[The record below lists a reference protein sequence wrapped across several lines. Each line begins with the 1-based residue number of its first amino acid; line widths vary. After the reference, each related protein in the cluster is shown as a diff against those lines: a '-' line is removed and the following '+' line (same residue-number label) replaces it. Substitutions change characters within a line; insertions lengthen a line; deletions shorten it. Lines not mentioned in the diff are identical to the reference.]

1 MSTKPTNVPGK
12 ELTATEK
19 LKLFVAENTEELNES
34 ANEFTDGD
42 YGPGVKDSPSIDVNA
57 SSTDT
62 TVNKEKATDAPEE
75 KTKISETK
83 STVVEKVTIDPQKT
97 AYTADGRVLQLPL
110 PNSLRQFASYNYII
124 GMYALTN
131 EEINNPDATYKIK
144 KPEIAIMQ
152 SGGGLGNSK
161 VLTAYESSGK
171 KIEFFCNSLEI
182 ESIISPSRKKG
193 TTNAVGFRLEILE
206 PYSMGLFLQTL
217 QMAAYQA
224 GHQNYTESPFLLTL
238 DFVGY
243 DQDGNPV
250 NVPQA
255 SKKLPFKLVGS
266 ELEVTNG
273 GSSYVVEGVA
283 YNEGALKDATQ
294 SIPVDVTLTG
304 RTLEDLLQSSPKSL
318 ANELNKYFAKKAIDG
333 TISTADQYFIVF
345 PKARATKGNLSG
357 VTSDGGNSATTAQ
370 NNASPSVSV
379 SSQQSTRNTVSSAKI
394 QEIYKKLKDGE
405 IPKEEFETYI
415 ENLTTMVST
424 TSLGQEIT
432 DKQTGKENANV
443 IGVSEMFNLEELG
456 STQQPFGDASFTWNK
471 ELNVWARDGGQMQ
484 IAPGLGE
491 IKFAQ
496 GTRIQDIIEELI
508 IISSYGRNIISA
520 PSDGTGFKDW
530 FKIDTQV
537 FNITDPTTEK
547 KTGQPP
553 RIYVFRILPYKV
565 HEAKFLSPDKIPY
578 GIGALKKQVCKEYN
592 YIYSGKNEDIITFNI
607 NLDNT
612 FFKSM
617 SPGVLPRLNIEEG
630 GKEGENPEQHIEQ
643 TPADN
648 DQAISGKSA
657 PVLENKSIAA
667 GAVNVD
673 DMRVEIAR
681 RFNDAIVNSDAD
693 LLSVE
698 MEIWGDP
705 YYLSDSGIGNY
716 NSENTELI
724 NIDADGNVDYQYGE
738 VDILINFR
746 TPVDYKENG
755 MMGFPDETVSV
766 DAFSGLYL
774 VTTVKNMISDGQFK
788 QTLECIR
795 RSNQYPKKPTSQDTE
810 SKTNQEIKP
819 KLTGNAIKNIQKAQ
833 LAEEVGEDGEN
844 ADLIIASQNNQQILN
859 AEAAAQGQGALN
871 STT

>member
-1 MSTKPTNVPGK
+1 MANKNLGIPPVEERQKFYENIDPDKLDSLDPAQLQA
-12 ELTATEK
+12 LT
-19 LKLFVAENTEELNES
+19 
-34 ANEFTDGD
+34 G
-42 YGPGVKDSPSIDVNA
+42 
-57 SSTDT
+57 SSTAPDSVNIDANSSPIEI
-62 TVNKEKATDAPEE
+62 TVTYDKATDKPEE
-75 KTKISETK
+75 KVKPSETK
-83 STVVEKVTIDPQKT
+83 STVVEKVTIDPQRT

-152 SGGGLGNSK
+152 SGGGLGNTK
-161 VLTAYESSGK
+161 VLTAYESSGR

-243 DQDGNPV
+243 DQDGNPI

-266 ELEVTNG
+266 DLEVTNG

-345 PKARATKGNLSG
+345 PKSRATKGNLSG

-370 NNASPSVSV
+370 NNAAPSVSV
-379 SSQQSTRNTVSSAKI
+379 SSQQSTRNTVSSEKI
-394 QEIYKKLKDGE
+394 QEIYKKLKDGD
-405 IPKEEFETYI
+405 IPEEEFESYI

-432 DKQTGKENANV
+432 EKQTGKENANE
-443 IGVSEMFNLEELG
+443 IGTSEMFNLEELG
-456 STQQPFGDASFTWNK
+456 STQQPFGDASFTWDK
-471 ELNVWARDGGQMQ
+471 EKNVWARDGGQMQ

-508 IISSYGRNIISA
+508 IISSYGRNVISA

-592 YIYSGKNEDIITFNI
+592 YIYSGKNEDIINFNI

-617 SPGVLPRLNIEEG
+617 SPGVLPRLNVEEA

-774 VTTVKNMISDGQFK
+774 VTTVKNLIADGQFK

-810 SKTNQEIKP
+810 SKGNQEIRP
-819 KLTGNAIKNIQKAQ
+819 KLTGSAIKDIQKAQ
-833 LAEEVGEDGEN
+833 AAEEVGEDGEN
-844 ADLIIASQNNQQILN
+844 ADLIIASQNNNRILN
-859 AEAAAQGQGALN
+859 AEAAQQGQGLN
-871 STT
+871 DL

>member
-1 MSTKPTNVPGK
+1 MATKPTNVPGR

-19 LKLFVAENTEELNES
+19 LKQFVAENTEELNES

-42 YGPGVKDSPSIDVNA
+42 YGPGLQVDSPSIDVNA

-62 TVNKEKATDAPEE
+62 TVSKENPTDKPPE
-75 KTKISETK
+75 KVKPSETK
-83 STVVEKVTIDPQKT
+83 PTVVEKVTIDPQRT

-124 GMYALTN
+124 GLYALTN

-152 SGGGLGNSK
+152 SGGGLGNTK
-161 VLTAYESSGK
+161 VLTAYESSGR

-182 ESIISPSRKKG
+182 ESIISPSRRKG

-243 DQDGNPV
+243 DQDGNPI

-266 ELEVTNG
+266 DLEVTNG

-345 PKARATKGNLSG
+345 PKSRATKGNLSG

-370 NNASPSVSV
+370 NNAAPSVSV
-379 SSQQSTRNTVSSAKI
+379 SSQKSTRNTVSSEKI
-394 QEIYKKLKDGE
+394 QEIYKKLKDGD
-405 IPKEEFETYI
+405 IPEEEFESYI
-415 ENLTTMVST
+415 ESLTTMVST

-432 DKQTGKENANV
+432 EKQTGKENANE
-443 IGVSEMFNLEELG
+443 IGTSEMFNLEELG

-471 ELNVWARDGGQMQ
+471 EKNVWARDGGQMQ

-592 YIYSGKNEDIITFNI
+592 YIYSGKNEDIINFNI

-617 SPGVLPRLNIEEG
+617 SPGILPKLNVEEG
-630 GKEGENPEQHIEQ
+630 SKEGENPEQHIEQ

-657 PVLENKSIAA
+657 PVIENKSIAA

-774 VTTVKNMISDGQFK
+774 VTNVKNLIADGQFK

-810 SKTNQEIKP
+810 SKGNQEIRP
-819 KLTGNAIKNIQKAQ
+819 KLTGSAIKDIQKAQ
-833 LAEEVGEDGEN
+833 AAEEVGEDGEN
-844 ADLIIASQNNQQILN
+844 ADLIIASQNNNRILN
-859 AEAAAQGQGALN
+859 AQAAAQGQGALN
-871 STT
+871 DL

>member
-1 MSTKPTNVPGK
+1 MANKNLGIPPVEERQKFYENIDPDKLDSLDPAQLQA
-12 ELTATEK
+12 LTGSYTAPDS
-19 LKLFVAENTEELNES
+19 VNID
-34 ANEFTDGD
+34 ANS
-42 YGPGVKDSPSIDVNA
+42 SPIEI
-57 SSTDT
+57 
-62 TVNKEKATDAPEE
+62 TVTYDKATDKPPE
-75 KTKISETK
+75 KVKPSETK
-83 STVVEKVTIDPQKT
+83 STVVEKVTIDPQRT

-152 SGGGLGNSK
+152 SGGGLGNTK
-161 VLTAYESSGK
+161 VLTAYESSGR

-243 DQDGNPV
+243 DQDGNPI

-266 ELEVTNG
+266 DLEVTNG

-345 PKARATKGNLSG
+345 PKSRATKGNLSG

-370 NNASPSVSV
+370 NNAAPSVSV
-379 SSQQSTRNTVSSAKI
+379 SSQQSTRNTVSSEKI
-394 QEIYKKLKDGE
+394 QEIYKKLKDGD
-405 IPKEEFETYI
+405 IPEEEFESYI

-432 DKQTGKENANV
+432 EKQTGKENANE
-443 IGVSEMFNLEELG
+443 IGTSEMFNLEELG
-456 STQQPFGDASFTWNK
+456 STQQPFGDASFTWDK
-471 ELNVWARDGGQMQ
+471 EKNVWARDGGQMQ

-508 IISSYGRNIISA
+508 IISSYGRNVISA

-592 YIYSGKNEDIITFNI
+592 YIYSGKNEDIINFNI

-617 SPGVLPRLNIEEG
+617 SPGVLPRLNVEEA

-774 VTTVKNMISDGQFK
+774 VTTVKNLIADGQFK

-810 SKTNQEIKP
+810 SKGNQEIRP
-819 KLTGNAIKNIQKAQ
+819 KLTGSAIKDIQKAQ
-833 LAEEVGEDGEN
+833 AAEEVGEDGEN
-844 ADLIIASQNNQQILN
+844 ADLIIASQNNNRILN
-859 AEAAAQGQGALN
+859 AEAAQQGQGLN
-871 STT
+871 DL

>member
-1 MSTKPTNVPGK
+1 MAKPLAPPGK
-12 ELTATEK
+12 SPTDLMK
-19 LKLFVAENTEELNES
+19 DFVNENKDALNAD
-34 ANEFTDGD
+34 ANQFTDGD
-42 YGPGVKDSPSIDVNA
+42 YGPGTPDSPDIDTNA

-75 KTKISETK
+75 KAVPSETK
-83 STVVEKVTIDPQKT
+83 QTVVEKVTIDPQKT

-161 VLTAYESSGK
+161 VLTAYESSGR

-243 DQDGNPV
+243 DQDGNAI

-266 ELEVTNG
+266 DLEVTNG

-345 PKARATKGNLSG
+345 PKSRATKGNLSG

-370 NNASPSVSV
+370 NNAAPSVSV
-379 SSQQSTRNTVSSAKI
+379 SSQKSTRNTVSSEKI
-394 QEIYKKLKDGE
+394 QEIYKKLKDGD
-405 IPKEEFETYI
+405 IPEEEFESYI

-432 DKQTGKENANV
+432 DKQTGKENANE
-443 IGVSEMFNLEELG
+443 IGTSEMFNLEELG

-471 ELNVWARDGGQMQ
+471 DLNVWARDGGQMQ

-508 IISSYGRNIISA
+508 IISSYGRNVISA

-578 GIGALKKQVCKEYN
+578 GIAALKKQVCKEYN
-592 YIYSGKNEDIITFNI
+592 YIYSGRNEDIINFNI

-617 SPGVLPRLNIEEG
+617 SPGVLPRLNVEEA

-738 VDILINFR
+738 VDIVINFR

-766 DAFSGLYL
+766 DAFSGLYM
-774 VTTVKNMISDGQFK
+774 VTTVKNLIADGQFK

-810 SKTNQEIKP
+810 SKGNQEIRP
-819 KLTGNAIKNIQKAQ
+819 KLTGSAIKDIQKAQ

-844 ADLIIASQNNQQILN
+844 ADLIIASQNNQRILN

>member
-1 MSTKPTNVPGK
+1 MANKNLGIPPVEERQKFYENIDPDKLDSLDPAQLQA
-12 ELTATEK
+12 LTGSYTAPDS
-19 LKLFVAENTEELNES
+19 VNID
-34 ANEFTDGD
+34 ANS
-42 YGPGVKDSPSIDVNA
+42 SPIEI
-57 SSTDT
+57 
-62 TVNKEKATDAPEE
+62 TVTYDKATDKPEE
-75 KTKISETK
+75 KAKPSETK
-83 STVVEKVTIDPQKT
+83 STVVEKVTIDPQRT

-152 SGGGLGNSK
+152 SGGGLGNTK
-161 VLTAYESSGK
+161 VLTAYESSGR

-243 DQDGNPV
+243 DQDGNPI

-266 ELEVTNG
+266 DLEVTNG

-345 PKARATKGNLSG
+345 PKSRATKGNLSG

-370 NNASPSVSV
+370 NNAAPSVSV
-379 SSQQSTRNTVSSAKI
+379 SSQQSTRNTVSSEKI
-394 QEIYKKLKDGE
+394 QEIYKKLKDGD
-405 IPKEEFETYI
+405 IPEEEFESYI

-432 DKQTGKENANV
+432 EKQTGKENANE
-443 IGVSEMFNLEELG
+443 IGTSEMFNLEELG
-456 STQQPFGDASFTWNK
+456 STQQPFGDASFTWDK
-471 ELNVWARDGGQMQ
+471 EKNVWARDGGQMQ

-508 IISSYGRNIISA
+508 IISSYGRNVISA

-592 YIYSGKNEDIITFNI
+592 YIYSGKNEDIINFNI

-617 SPGVLPRLNIEEG
+617 SPGVLPRLNVEEA

-774 VTTVKNMISDGQFK
+774 VTTVKNLIADGQFK

-810 SKTNQEIKP
+810 SKGNQEIRP
-819 KLTGNAIKNIQKAQ
+819 KLTGSAIKDIQKAQ
-833 LAEEVGEDGEN
+833 AAEEVGEDGEN
-844 ADLIIASQNNQQILN
+844 ADLIIASQNNNRILN
-859 AEAAAQGQGALN
+859 AEAAQQGQGLN
-871 STT
+871 DL

>member
-1 MSTKPTNVPGK
+1 MATKPTNVPGR

-19 LKLFVAENTEELNES
+19 LKQFVAENTEELNES

-42 YGPGVKDSPSIDVNA
+42 YGPGLQVDSPSIDVNA

-62 TVNKEKATDAPEE
+62 TVSKENPTDKPPE
-75 KTKISETK
+75 KVKPSETK
-83 STVVEKVTIDPQKT
+83 PTVVEKVTIDPQRT

-124 GMYALTN
+124 GLYALTN

-152 SGGGLGNSK
+152 SGGGLGNTK
-161 VLTAYESSGK
+161 VLTAYESSGR

-182 ESIISPSRKKG
+182 ESIISPSRRKG

-243 DQDGNPV
+243 DQDGNPI

-266 ELEVTNG
+266 DLEVTNG

-345 PKARATKGNLSG
+345 PKSRATKGNLSG

-370 NNASPSVSV
+370 NNAAPSVSV
-379 SSQQSTRNTVSSAKI
+379 SSQKSTRNTVSSEKI
-394 QEIYKKLKDGE
+394 QEIYKKLKDGD
-405 IPKEEFETYI
+405 IPEEEFESYI
-415 ENLTTMVST
+415 ESLTTMVST

-432 DKQTGKENANV
+432 EKQTGKENANE
-443 IGVSEMFNLEELG
+443 IGTSEMFNLEELG

-471 ELNVWARDGGQMQ
+471 EKNVWARDGGQMQ

-592 YIYSGKNEDIITFNI
+592 YIYSGKNEDIINFNI

-617 SPGVLPRLNIEEG
+617 SPGILPKLNVEEG
-630 GKEGENPEQHIEQ
+630 SKEGENPEQHIEQ

-657 PVLENKSIAA
+657 PVIENKSIAA

-774 VTTVKNMISDGQFK
+774 VTTVKNLIADGQFK

-810 SKTNQEIKP
+810 SKGNQEIRP
-819 KLTGNAIKNIQKAQ
+819 KLTGSAIKDIQKAQ
-833 LAEEVGEDGEN
+833 AAEEVGEDGEN
-844 ADLIIASQNNQQILN
+844 ADLIIASQNNNRILN
-859 AEAAAQGQGALN
+859 AQAAAQGQGALN
-871 STT
+871 DL